1 METNKA
7 YVALK
12 GFISIKGED
21 SIDFIQNIISN
32 NIKNVTDNNCIFSSL
47 LTPQGKFLFEFIILK
62 IKNNF
67 LIECND
73 ELIKELSN
81 KLLNYKL
88 RSKVEIKIEDNLIS
102 IDIPFVKF
110 KNLNINKLNVINY
123 KNYII
128 FEDPRIKNT
137 LARAI
142 IEKSKIKEFL
152 GDLDIELSDE
162 KYLLEKKLFSLGIPS
177 KDIIK
182 LQNEIFSLEANF
194 LELNGISTKKGCYIG
209 QENTARMF
217 LKNKITKRLLP
228 IKILSGNISVNQK
241 IFIENN
247 EVGTILIGLP
257 FPFALIKINNDHKRI
272 IIQEKLKT
280 LSGTIKITIPDW
292 LKVY

>member
-7 YVALK
+7 YVTLK

-81 KLLNYKL
+81 KLSNYKL

-102 IDIPFVKF
+102 IDIPFIKF

-152 GDLDIELSDE
+152 SDLDIKLSDE
-162 KYLLEKKLFSLGIPS
+162 KYLLEKKLFNLGIPS

-194 LELNGISTKKGCYIG
+194 LELNGIDQKKGCYIG
-209 QENTARMF
+209 QENTARMY
-217 LKNKITKRLLP
+217 LKNKVNKRLFALQI
-228 IKILSGNISVNQK
+228 IKGKVEKGQK
-241 IFIENN
+241 ITLGDEEIGK
-247 EVGTILIGLP
+247 VLIDDL
-257 FPFALIKINNDHKRI
+257 FPFALIKINKDNKNLI
-272 IIQEKLKT
+272 INKELKT
-280 LSGTIKITIPDW
+280 NTAFVKINAPNWMAI
-292 LKVY
+292 

>member
-7 YVALK
+7 YVTLK

-67 LIECND
+67 LIECDD

-152 GDLDIELSDE
+152 SNLDIELSDE
-162 KYLLEKKLFSLGIPS
+162 KYLLEKKLFNLGIPS

-194 LELNGISTKKGCYIG
+194 LELNGIDQKKGCYIG
-209 QENTARMF
+209 QENTARMY
-217 LKNKITKRLLP
+217 LKNKVNKRLFALQI
-228 IKILSGNISVNQK
+228 IKGKVEKGQK
-241 IFIENN
+241 ITLGDEEIGK
-247 EVGTILIGLP
+247 VLIDDL
-257 FPFALIKINNDHKRI
+257 FPFALIKINKDNKNLI
-272 IIQEKLKT
+272 INKELKT
-280 LSGTIKITIPDW
+280 NTAFVKINVPNWMAI
-292 LKVY
+292 

>member
-7 YVALK
+7 YVTVK

-152 GDLDIELSDE
+152 NDLEIELSDE
-162 KYLLEKKLFSLGIPS
+162 KYLLEKKLFNLGIPS

-194 LELNGISTKKGCYIG
+194 LELNGIDQKKGCYIG
-209 QENTARMF
+209 QENTARMY
-217 LKNKITKRLLP
+217 LKNKVNKRLFALQ
-228 IKILSGNISVNQK
+228 IINGKVEKGQK
-241 IFIENN
+241 ITLGDEEIGK
-247 EVGTILIGLP
+247 VLIDDL
-257 FPFALIKINNDHKRI
+257 FPFALIKINKDNKNLI
-272 IIQEKLKT
+272 INKELKT
-280 LSGTIKITIPDW
+280 NTAFVKINVPNWMAI
-292 LKVY
+292 

>member
-7 YVALK
+7 YVTLK

-152 GDLDIELSDE
+152 SNFDIELSDE
-162 KYLLEKKLFSLGIPS
+162 KYLLEKKLFNLGIPS

-194 LELNGISTKKGCYIG
+194 LELNGIDQKKGCYIG
-209 QENTARMF
+209 QENTARMY
-217 LKNKITKRLLP
+217 LKNKVNKRLFALQ
-228 IKILSGNISVNQK
+228 IINGKVEKGQK
-241 IFIENN
+241 ITLGDEEIGK
-247 EVGTILIGLP
+247 VLIDDL
-257 FPFALIKINNDHKRI
+257 FPFALIKINKDNKNLI
-272 IIQEKLKT
+272 INKELKT
-280 LSGTIKITIPDW
+280 NTAFVKINAPNWMAI
-292 LKVY
+292 

>member
-7 YVALK
+7 YLTLK

-110 KNLNINKLNVINY
+110 KNLNINKFNVINY

-152 GDLDIELSDE
+152 SDFDIELTDE
-162 KYLLEKKLFSLGIPS
+162 KYLLEKKLFNLGIPS

-194 LELNGISTKKGCYIG
+194 LELNGIDQKKGCYIG
-209 QENTARMF
+209 QENTARMY
-217 LKNKITKRLLP
+217 LKNKVNKRLFALQ
-228 IKILSGNISVNQK
+228 IINGKVQKGQK
-241 IFIENN
+241 ITLEN
-247 EVGTILIGLP
+247 EEIGKVLIDDL
-257 FPFALIKINNDHKRI
+257 FPFALIKINKDNKNLI
-272 IIQEKLKT
+272 INKELKT
-280 LSGTIKITIPDW
+280 NTAFVKINVPNWMAI
-292 LKVY
+292 

>member
-7 YVALK
+7 YVTVK

-67 LIECND
+67 LIECDD

-152 GDLDIELSDE
+152 SDLDIELSDE
-162 KYLLEKKLFSLGIPS
+162 KYLLEKKLFNLGIPS

-194 LELNGISTKKGCYIG
+194 LELNGIDQKKGCYIG
-209 QENTARMF
+209 QENTARMY
-217 LKNKITKRLLP
+217 LKNKVNKRLFALQ
-228 IKILSGNISVNQK
+228 IINGKVQKGQK
-241 IFIENN
+241 ITLGDEEIGK
-247 EVGTILIGLP
+247 VLIDDL
-257 FPFALIKINNDHKRI
+257 FPFALIKINKDNKNLI
-272 IIQEKLKT
+272 INKELKT
-280 LSGTIKITIPDW
+280 NTAFVKINIPNW
-292 LKVY
+292 MAI

>member
-7 YVALK
+7 YVTLK

-142 IEKSKIKEFL
+142 IEKSKIKKFL
-152 GDLDIELSDE
+152 SDLDIELSDE
-162 KYLLEKKLFSLGIPS
+162 KYLLEKKLFNLGIPS

-194 LELNGISTKKGCYIG
+194 LELNGIDQKKGCYIG
-209 QENTARMF
+209 QENTARMY
-217 LKNKITKRLLP
+217 LKNKVNKRLFALQI
-228 IKILSGNISVNQK
+228 IKGKVEKGQK
-241 IFIENN
+241 ITLGDEEIGK
-247 EVGTILIGLP
+247 VLIDDL
-257 FPFALIKINNDHKRI
+257 FPFALIKINKDNKNLI
-272 IIQEKLKT
+272 INKELKT
-280 LSGTIKITIPDW
+280 NTAFVKINVPNWMAI
-292 LKVY
+292 

>member
-7 YVALK
+7 YVTLK

-152 GDLDIELSDE
+152 SNLDIELSDE
-162 KYLLEKKLFSLGIPS
+162 KYLLEKKLFNLGIPS

-194 LELNGISTKKGCYIG
+194 LELNGIDQKKGCYIG
-209 QENTARMF
+209 QENTARMY
-217 LKNKITKRLLP
+217 LKNKVNKRLFALQI
-228 IKILSGNISVNQK
+228 IKGKVEKGQK
-241 IFIENN
+241 ITLGDEEIGK
-247 EVGTILIGLP
+247 VLIDDL
-257 FPFALIKINNDHKRI
+257 FPFALIKINKNNKNLI
-272 IIQEKLKT
+272 INKELKT
-280 LSGTIKITIPDW
+280 NTAFVKINVPNWMAI
-292 LKVY
+292 

>member
-7 YVALK
+7 YVTLK

-162 KYLLEKKLFSLGIPS
+162 KYLLEKKLFNLGIPS

-194 LELNGISTKKGCYIG
+194 LELNGIDQKKGCYIG
-209 QENTARMF
+209 QENTARMY
-217 LKNKITKRLLP
+217 LKNKVNKRLFALQ
-228 IKILSGNISVNQK
+228 IINGKVEKGQK
-241 IFIENN
+241 ITLGDEEIGK
-247 EVGTILIGLP
+247 VLIDDL
-257 FPFALIKINNDHKRI
+257 FPFALIKINKDNKNLI
-272 IIQEKLKT
+272 INKELKT
-280 LSGTIKITIPDW
+280 NTAFVKINVPNCMAI
-292 LKVY
+292 

>member
-7 YVALK
+7 YVTLK

-81 KLLNYKL
+81 KLSNYKL

-152 GDLDIELSDE
+152 SDLDIELSDE
-162 KYLLEKKLFSLGIPS
+162 KYLLEKKLFNLGIPS

-194 LELNGISTKKGCYIG
+194 LELNGIDQKKGCYIG
-209 QENTARMF
+209 QENTARMY
-217 LKNKITKRLLP
+217 LKNKVNKRLFALQ
-228 IKILSGNISVNQK
+228 IINGKVEKGQK
-241 IFIENN
+241 ITLGDEEIGK
-247 EVGTILIGLP
+247 VLIDDL
-257 FPFALIKINNDHKRI
+257 FPFALIKINKDNKNLI
-272 IIQEKLKT
+272 INKELKT
-280 LSGTIKITIPDW
+280 NTAFVKINVPNWMAI
-292 LKVY
+292 

>member
-7 YVALK
+7 YVTVK

-152 GDLDIELSDE
+152 SDFDIELTDE
-162 KYLLEKKLFSLGIPS
+162 KYLLEKKLFNLGIPS

-194 LELNGISTKKGCYIG
+194 LELNGIDQKKGCYIG
-209 QENTARMF
+209 QENTARMY
-217 LKNKITKRLLP
+217 LKNKVNKRLFALQ
-228 IKILSGNISVNQK
+228 IINGKVQKGQK
-241 IFIENN
+241 ITLGDEEIGK
-247 EVGTILIGLP
+247 VLIDDL
-257 FPFALIKINNDHKRI
+257 FPFALIKINKDNKNLI
-272 IIQEKLKT
+272 INKELKT
-280 LSGTIKITIPDW
+280 NTAFVKINVPNWMAI
-292 LKVY
+292 

>member
-7 YVALK
+7 YVTVK

-67 LIECND
+67 LIECDD

-81 KLLNYKL
+81 KLSNYKL

-162 KYLLEKKLFSLGIPS
+162 KYLLEKKLFNLGIPS

-194 LELNGISTKKGCYIG
+194 LELNGIDQKKGCYIG
-209 QENTARMF
+209 QENTARMY
-217 LKNKITKRLLP
+217 LKNKVNKRLFALQ
-228 IKILSGNISVNQK
+228 IINGKVQKGQK
-241 IFIENN
+241 ITLGDEEIGK
-247 EVGTILIGLP
+247 VLIDDL
-257 FPFALIKINNDHKRI
+257 FPFALIKINKDNKNLI
-272 IIQEKLKT
+272 INKELKT
-280 LSGTIKITIPDW
+280 NTAFVKINVPNWMAI
-292 LKVY
+292 

>member
-7 YVALK
+7 YVTVK

-81 KLLNYKL
+81 KLSNYKL

-102 IDIPFVKF
+102 IDIPFIKF

-152 GDLDIELSDE
+152 GVLDIELSDE
-162 KYLLEKKLFSLGIPS
+162 KYLLEKKLFNLGIPS

-194 LELNGISTKKGCYIG
+194 LELNGIDQKKGCYIG
-209 QENTARMF
+209 QENTARMY
-217 LKNKITKRLLP
+217 LKNKVNKRLFALQ
-228 IKILSGNISVNQK
+228 IINGKVEKGQK
-241 IFIENN
+241 ITLGDEEIGK
-247 EVGTILIGLP
+247 VLIDDL
-257 FPFALIKINNDHKRI
+257 FPFALIKINKDNKNLI
-272 IIQEKLKT
+272 INKELKT
-280 LSGTIKITIPDW
+280 NTAFVKINLPNWMAI
-292 LKVY
+292 

>member
-7 YVALK
+7 YVTLK

-152 GDLDIELSDE
+152 SDLDIKLSDE
-162 KYLLEKKLFSLGIPS
+162 KYLLEKKLFNLGIPS

-194 LELNGISTKKGCYIG
+194 LELNGIDQKKGCYIG
-209 QENTARMF
+209 QENTARMY
-217 LKNKITKRLLP
+217 LKNKVNKRLFALQ
-228 IKILSGNISVNQK
+228 IINGKVQKGQK
-241 IFIENN
+241 ITLEN
-247 EVGTILIGLP
+247 EEIGKVLIDDL
-257 FPFALIKINNDHKRI
+257 FPFALIKINKDNKNLI
-272 IIQEKLKT
+272 INKELKT
-280 LSGTIKITIPDW
+280 NTAFVKINVPNWMAI
-292 LKVY
+292 

>member
-7 YVALK
+7 YVTLK

-67 LIECND
+67 LIECNN

-81 KLLNYKL
+81 KLFNYKL

-102 IDIPFVKF
+102 IDIPFAKF
-110 KNLNINKLNVINY
+110 KNLNINKLNLINY

-137 LARAI
+137 LARAV
-142 IEKSKIKEFL
+142 IEKSKIKDFL
-152 GDLDIELSDE
+152 SDVNIELSDE
-162 KYLLEKKLFSLGIPS
+162 KYLLEKKLFNLGIPS

-194 LELNGISTKKGCYIG
+194 LELNGIDQKKGCYIG
-209 QENTARMF
+209 QENTARMY
-217 LKNKITKRLLP
+217 LKNKVNKRLFALQ
-228 IKILSGNISVNQK
+228 IINGKVQKGQK
-241 IFIENN
+241 ITLGDEEIGK
-247 EVGTILIGLP
+247 VLIDDL
-257 FPFALIKINNDHKRI
+257 FPFALIKINKDNKNLI
-272 IIQEKLKT
+272 VNKELKT
-280 LSGTIKITIPDW
+280 DTAFVKINVPNWMAI
-292 LKVY
+292 